1 MAPPESLSTRGT
13 RPHRELLTAWLL
25 VLLESGASYGYDLRR
40 ELDARELSIDP
51 SALYRTLRKLE
62 RDGWVQS
69 RWMKAKTGPRRRF
82 YKLTASGREHL
93 DDMAVVIRARRD
105 VHDAFLEAHASARG
119 TRSHDETERGTLASE
134 DAPAAETV
142 AAPQPR

>member
-1 MAPPESLSTRGT
+1 MAPLQSLSARGT

-40 ELDARELSIDP
+40 ELDAREISIDP
-51 SALYRTLRKLE
+51 SALYRALRKLE

-82 YKLTASGREHL
+82 YTLTDTGRRQL
-93 DDMAVVIRARRD
+93 DEIAVVIRARRD
-105 VHDAFLEAHASARG
+105 VHDAFLNAHAAV
-119 TRSHDETERGTLASE
+119 RSVEADDPPAEA
-134 DAPAAETV
+134 DAAPVAAE
-142 AAPQPR
+142 AAAAAAAEPR

>member
-1 MAPPESLSTRGT
+1 MAPPQSLSTRGT

-82 YKLTASGREHL
+82 YKLTASGRENL
-93 DDMAVVIRARRD
+93 DEMAVVIRARRD
-105 VHDAFLEAHASARG
+105 VHDAFLQAHASARG
-119 TRSHDETERGTLASE
+119 TRSE
-134 DAPAAETV
+134 DATSPESPAHVGVV
-142 AAPQPR
+142 ADAASSPPAR

>member
-1 MAPPESLSTRGT
+1 MAPPQSLSTRGT

-82 YKLTASGREHL
+82 YKLTASGRENL
-93 DDMAVVIRARRD
+93 DEMAVVIRARRD
-105 VHDAFLEAHASARG
+105 VHDAFLEAHARARG
-119 TRSHDETERGTLASE
+119 TQDETEPGVPANE
-134 DAPAAETV
+134 DAPETET

>member
-1 MAPPESLSTRGT
+1 MAPPQSLSTRGT

-82 YKLTASGREHL
+82 YKLTDSGRENL
-93 DDMAVVIRARRD
+93 DEMAVVIKARRD
-105 VHDAFLEAHASARG
+105 VHDAFLEAHATARG
-119 TRSHDETERGTLASE
+119 TRSRGRDARREPRPRS
-134 DAPAAETV
+134 APATETGSSSS
-142 AAPQPR
+142 

>member
-1 MAPPESLSTRGT
+1 MAPPQSLSTRGT

-82 YKLTASGREHL
+82 YKLTDSGRENL
-93 DDMAVVIRARRD
+93 DEMAVVIKARRD
-105 VHDAFLEAHASARG
+105 VHDAFLVAHEAARG
-119 TRSHDETERGTLASE
+119 TRSEDTAVASE
-134 DAPAAETV
+134 AAEGAPATEP
-142 AAPQPR
+142 AARQ

>member
-1 MAPPESLSTRGT
+1 MAPPQSLPIRGT

-51 SALYRTLRKLE
+51 SALYRALRKLE
-62 RDGWVQS
+62 RDGLVES

-82 YKLTASGREHL
+82 SRLTDSGREHL
-93 DDMAVVIRARRD
+93 DEMAVVIRARRD
-105 VHDAFLEAHASARG
+105 VHDAFLAAHASARG
-119 TRSHDETERGTLASE
+119 ARPEEATASE
-134 DAPAAETV
+134 TPAAEGAPPAGT
-142 AAPQPR
+142 AAPAQPR